1 MKKKIKLLI
10 KGIACLLLFG
20 LFIGLISFLNSSTNS
35 SKEDEMDWEPEKKT
49 YDEGWEM
56 AAENNS
62 FALYFEPSLM
72 QLSLKDK
79 RQGMEWKS
87 NPENAQNDPIA
98 FGQNKTAVRSLL
110 TITYVD
116 DQSSYFTINSFAA
129 CVQEETYT
137 YEYADDGVY
146 VNLQFA
152 KQGFEIP
159 CFFGI
164 KEDRFI
170 ARVLSDQIVQHG
182 SLLVAEISLLPYFG
196 AGSLEDNGYMFV
208 PDGCGALIY
217 YNNQKQGYQSYLQRV
232 YGSNL
237 ALNVQSN
244 LKVAKDATMPVFGI
258 KKNDAALL
266 AVITKG
272 EYQAEIKAEVARKTT
287 SNNIV
292 YSNIV
297 YIQGENNT
305 LLSGSDK
312 EESTVM
318 ISPQHN
324 QFPYYEVSYYFL
336 EKDAGYSEMAARYR
350 EYLIQEKGMK
360 EKGAEQKYVNLT
372 FLGGIDVRRT
382 LLGVPYHTVAALTK
396 FSELS
401 TIAKE
406 LQQSAGNNFQICMY
420 GLEKGGIKSKMPTSL
435 SYESALGGK
444 SGYRKM
450 EEALKTAGIPFYPIC
465 DPITIKKSGNGYR
478 AIHGVRNVSRSA
490 SVQYDYLLTTGAKDS
505 GSAPYYLI
513 SPKYEEKIMNSLLKS
528 AEKREVDAL
537 GFASLADHM
546 YSDFRR
552 ESISAN
558 ETGTYWENALKTA
571 ADSLDK
577 LLLDGAY
584 AYAFPYADGITD
596 VPVFSSQYDVEDEA
610 VPFYQM
616 VVGGAAALY
625 SEPLNESGNVREM
638 FLHCVEY
645 GVSPSFLLMAAAPD
659 ALQETDY
666 QKFYSIA
673 WSDWKEEI
681 EGMIGELSALDNVCG
696 QVLIQHR
703 KVSDGVYESTYQD
716 GTVIYVNY
724 QKDSVQMGDTLIP
737 AMGFKRKGE
746 TK

>member
-10 KGIACLLLFG
+10 KGIACLLLFVF
-20 LFIGLISFLNSSTNS
+20 FIGLVSFLNSSTNS
-35 SKEDEMDWEPEKKT
+35 SEKEGMDWEPEKKT
-49 YDEGWEM
+49 YAEGWEM
-56 AAENNS
+56 VAENNA

-72 QLSLKDK
+72 QLSLEDK
-79 RQGMEWKS
+79 REGTKWMS

-129 CVQEETYT
+129 CVQEGTYT

-164 KEDRFI
+164 KEDRFV
-170 ARVLSDQIVQHG
+170 ARVLSEQIVQHG
-182 SLLVAEISLLPYFG
+182 SLSVAEISLLPYFG
-196 AGSLEDNGYMFV
+196 AGSLEDTGYMFV

-272 EYQAEIKAEVARKTT
+272 EYQAEIKAEVAKKTT

-318 ISPQHN
+318 LSPQHN
-324 QFPYYEVSYYFL
+324 QFPYYEVSYYPL
-336 EKDAGYSEMAARYR
+336 KKDAGYSEMAVCYR
-350 EYLIQEKGMK
+350 EYLVQEKGMK
-360 EKGAEQKYVNLT
+360 EKDADQKLMNLT
-372 FLGGIDVRRT
+372 FLGGIDVRKT
-382 LLGVPYHTVAALTK
+382 LLGVPYHTIAALTK

-401 TIAKE
+401 NIAKE
-406 LQQSAGNNFQICMY
+406 LQQNAGSSFQICMY
-420 GLEKGGIKSKMPTSL
+420 GLEKGGIKSKIPTSL

-450 EEALKTAGIPFYPIC
+450 EEALKVAGVPFYPIY

-490 SVQYDYLLTTGAKDS
+490 SIQYDYLLTTGAKDS
-505 GSAPYYLI
+505 GSARYLI
-513 SPKYEEKIMNSLLKS
+513 SPKYEEKIINSLLKS
-528 AEKREVDAL
+528 AEKRNVDAL
-537 GFASLADHM
+537 GFASLANHI

-558 ETGTYWENALKTA
+558 ETGAYWEEALKIA

-577 LLLDGAY
+577 LLLEGAY

-596 VPVFSSQYDVEDEA
+596 VPVFSSQYDIEDET

-616 VVGGAAALY
+616 VMGGTAALY
-625 SEPLNESGNVREM
+625 SEPLNESGNIREM

-659 ALQETDY
+659 TLQETDY

-681 EGMIGELSALDNVCG
+681 EEMLGELSTLDNVCG
-696 QVLIQHR
+696 QALVQHR

-724 QKDSVQMGDTLIP
+724 QKESIRIGDTLVP
-737 AMGFKRKGE
+737 AMGFMREGE
-746 TK
+746 VK

>member
-1 MKKKIKLLI
+1 MKKKIKI
-10 KGIACLLLFG
+10 FVKGIACLLLFG
-20 LFIGLISFLNSSTNS
+20 LFIGLVSFLNSSANS
-35 SKEDEMDWEPEKKT
+35 SEKEEMDWTPEKRS
-49 YDEGWEM
+49 YPQGWEM
-56 AAENNS
+56 AAENEL
-62 FALYFEPSLM
+62 FALYFEPSIM

-79 RQGMEWKS
+79 REGTEWRS
-87 NPENAQNDPIA
+87 NPENAESDPIA

-110 TITYVD
+110 GVTYVD

-129 CVQEETYT
+129 CVQDGTYT
-137 YEYADDGVY
+137 YEYADNGVY

-164 KEDRFI
+164 EEDRFV
-170 ARVLSDQIVQHG
+170 ARVLSEQIVQHG
-182 SLLVAEISLLPYFG
+182 SLSVAEISLLPYFG
-196 AGSLEDNGYMFV
+196 AGSLEDIGYMFV

-217 YNNQKQGYQSYLQRV
+217 YNNQKQGYQSYIQRV
-232 YGSNL
+232 YGNNL

-266 AVITKG
+266 AVITQG

-292 YSNIV
+292 YTNIV

-324 QFPYYEVSYYFL
+324 HFPYYEVSYYFL
-336 EKDAGYSEMAARYR
+336 EKDAGYNEMAARYHK
-350 EYLIQEKGMK
+350 YLVEEKGMK
-360 EKGAEQKYVNLT
+360 EEGKVKQERMNLT
-372 FLGGIDVRRT
+372 FLGGIDVRKT
-382 LLGVPYHTVAALTK
+382 LLGVPYHTVSALTK

-401 TIAKE
+401 KIAQE
-406 LQQSAGNNFQICMY
+406 LQESVGSNFQICMY

-435 SYESALGGK
+435 SYERALGGQ

-450 EEALKTAGIPFYPIC
+450 EEALEKVEIPFYPIY
-465 DPITIKKSGNGYR
+465 DPVTIKKSGNGYR

-490 SVQYDYLLTTGAKDS
+490 STQYDYLLTTGAKDS
-505 GSAPYYLI
+505 GSTPYYLV
-513 SPKYEEKIMNSLLKS
+513 SPKYEEKIMTSLLKS
-528 AEKREVDAL
+528 AQKKGVNQL
-537 GFASLADHM
+537 GFSSLASCM
-546 YSDFRR
+546 YSDFRK

-558 ETGTYWENALKTA
+558 ETGTYWEEALYMA

-577 LLLDGAY
+577 LLLKKAY
-584 AYAFPYADGITD
+584 AYAFPYADVITD
-596 VPVFSSQYDVEDEA
+596 VPVFSSQYDIEDEA

-616 VVGGAAALY
+616 AVGGSAALY
-625 SEPLNESGNVREM
+625 SEPVNESGNIREM
-638 FLHCVEY
+638 LLHCVEY
-645 GVSPSFLLMAAAPD
+645 GVSPSFLLMAAQPD
-659 ALQETDY
+659 ILQETDY

-673 WSDWKEEI
+673 WSDWKEQI
-681 EGMIGELSALDNVCG
+681 QGMLDELSTLDTVCG
-696 QVLIQHR
+696 QALIHHG
-703 KVSDGVYESTYQD
+703 KVQDGVYECIYQD
-716 GTVIYVNY
+716 GTVVYVNY
-724 QKDSVQMGDTLIP
+724 QKETVLLKDTQIP
-737 AMGFKRKGE
+737 ARGFARKGE
-746 TK
+746 K